1 MSTPSPTNGP
11 VHEFLAGLP
20 LVDHHCHGVVTADL
34 SPERFESLITEG
46 GVWPGSG
53 ITPFDSPV
61 GVAIRRH
68 CAPVLGL
75 PRHAPAAEYLARRTE
90 LGWGEVNRRFVA
102 AAGTGVF
109 CVDTGYSP
117 GSDRLTTPAEL
128 AAAGGAAAA
137 YEVVRLES
145 VAEAVAGEGVEP
157 GEYAA
162 AFVAAS
168 QAAVERPGVVAV
180 KSVAAYRTGFDL
192 DPSRPSDADV
202 TEAARRWLPTGE
214 IATKSH
220 GPHEETPVRHR
231 LDDPVLVRHLLWTA
245 VDLGLPLQ
253 LHTGFGDNDIRMHR
267 VDPAHLT
274 DWLHLTSG
282 TIPVLLL
289 HCWPYQRQAAYL
301 ATVFE
306 QVYLD
311 VGLTLHYVGPARA
324 RAILEE
330 ALEITPFR
338 KLLHSSDAYGVAEFY
353 QLGALAFRQGMAGL
367 LQERVNT
374 DDLSLPDALRIA
386 AWTGRD
392 NAFRVYGLPAGLP
405 EALPERDSLPDGDD
419 A

>member
-1 MSTPSPTNGP
+1 MSNPSPVSGP
-11 VHEFLAGLP
+11 VHEALAGLA
-20 LVDHHCHGVVTADL
+20 LVDHHCHGVVTADP
-34 SPERFESLITEG
+34 SPERFEALITESEA
-46 GVWPGSG
+46 WPGSG
-53 ITPFDSPV
+53 ITSFDSPV
-61 GVAIRRH
+61 GVAIRRY

-75 PRHAPAAEYLARRTE
+75 PRHTPAAEYLARRAE
-90 LGWGEVNRRFVA
+90 LGWREVNRRFVS

-109 CVDTGYSP
+109 CVDTGYTP
-117 GSDRLTTPAEL
+117 DRLTTPAEL
-128 AAAGGAAAA
+128 ADCAGGAATA
-137 YEVVRLES
+137 YGVVRLES
-145 VAEAVAGEGVEP
+145 VAEAVADEGVEP

-162 AFVAAS
+162 VFRAAA
-168 QAAVERPGVVAV
+168 QAAVERPGTVAV

-192 DPSRPSDADV
+192 DPGRPSDSDV
-202 TEAARRWLPTGE
+202 TEAARRWLRTGE
-214 IATKSH
+214 ATTKTH
-220 GPHEETPVRHR
+220 RPKEDAPR
-231 LDDPVLVRHLLWTA
+231 LDDPVLMRHLLWTA

-267 VDPAHLT
+267 VDPTHLT

-338 KLLHSSDAYGVAEFY
+338 KLLYSSDAYGVAEFY
-353 QLGALAFRQGMAGL
+353 QLGALAFRQGLAGL
-367 LQERVNT
+367 LQDRVNT
-374 DDLSLPDALRIA
+374 DDLSLADALRIA

-392 NAFRVYGLPAGLP
+392 NAFRVYGLPG
-405 EALPERDSLPDGDD
+405 RDPAPGNDRPDPAPDSDRG
-419 A
+419 